1 MGLFSFFNQLNGTT
15 NQHGESNLTQNL
27 KKNKDKPIT
36 YENLRCSNIPKEL
49 RNLFFGRY
57 NLKILIISFFFFF
70 FFFYNKNIIDII
82 FELKIIILLKNS
94 II

>member
-57 NLKILIISFFFFF
+57 NLKILIIIFFFFF
-70 FFFYNKNIIDII
+70 FFCNKNIIDII

>member
-70 FFFYNKNIIDII
+70 FFCNKNIIDII